1 MNRTRRNI
9 DAALKVKI
17 ALGAEIERLHAKAGQ
32 LLQRN
37 FLEVRDGLTKDS
49 MKCSNGNTQLNS
61 SRSSRLDAIKTSVS
75 K

>member
-32 LLQRN
+32 LLQRD

-49 MKCSNGNTQLNS
+49 RNS
-61 SRSSRLDAIKTSVS
+61 
-75 K
+75 

>member
-1 MNRTRRNI
+1 LGLVDELDSEPFCRNRRSGRNRTRRNI

-32 LLQRN
+32 LLQRD

-49 MKCSNGNTQLNS
+49 MNS
-61 SRSSRLDAIKTSVS
+61 
-75 K
+75 